1 MRPTTARRPRVL
13 DVAAMMMHAMRAVK
27 DASTAEGRRTDKA
40 KYRIVRVTDAS
51 EGARGRRMSTLT
63 DMMRS
68 WQMDCCREGEGS
80 SAFRFRSGALL
91 YHNVC
96 LAIVAYYRGVLYSA
110 QITFKKDPGR
120 ARQNSLATAGTNST
134 KPGAQNKGD
143 LCRKHFM

>member
-1 MRPTTARRPRVL
+1 MCQFTIDAADDGDL

-27 DASTAEGRRTDKA
+27 DAAEAEGRRTTDKA

-91 YHNVC
+91 HYNVR
-96 LAIVAYYRGVLYSA
+96 LAIVAYYLPINEGGIFA
-110 QITFKKDPGR
+110 
-120 ARQNSLATAGTNST
+120 SLCHSCG
-134 KPGAQNKGD
+134 
-143 LCRKHFM
+143 

>member
-1 MRPTTARRPRVL
+1 MCQFTIDAADDGDL

-27 DASTAEGRRTDKA
+27 DAAEAEGRRTTDKA

-68 WQMDCCREGEGS
+68 WQMDCCREGEGR

-91 YHNVC
+91 HYNVR
-96 LAIVAYYRGVLYSA
+96 LAIVAYYLPINEVGIFA
-110 QITFKKDPGR
+110 I
-120 ARQNSLATAGTNST
+120 
-134 KPGAQNKGD
+134 
-143 LCRKHFM
+143 LCHSCG